1 MFLKFC
7 SKTKHV
13 LNNEGVVLSKN
24 NKMLKN
30 FDIFPKL
37 YNNDFKVK
45 TKIGGFL
52 TILSFLF
59 LIVNIYYEF
68 YHFSS
73 HKTKQI
79 MTMSNVSL
87 PKRLPIDIDL
97 YVWNDCENLHL
108 DFTNI
113 KRNLDLDVEIKQKD
127 FKQIENFCFITA
139 SGTIPAIPGSFH
151 IGLGKNYIQEND
163 DNQTILKNN
172 QKTSNDFVQQHK
184 HQYLTLKKVN
194 LSHRIGHIWIG
205 DNNIV
210 TPLNRS
216 AITIHKENV
225 YMLLYSLQLVPVI
238 LDEKTNKL
246 GFNVLGDFTKVNM
259 EKIRTKAISGIVF
272 EWDFSPLMLKSATE
286 DIPVITLV
294 SRILALFGTFYV
306 FARWID
312 SLAFRINSFIR
323 RKSKGY
329 SNLTKIN

>member
-1 MFLKFC
+1 
-7 SKTKHV
+7 
-13 LNNEGVVLSKN
+13 
-24 NKMLKN
+24 MLKR
-30 FDIFPKL
+30 FDIFPKAF
-37 YNNDFKVK
+37 NNDLKVK

-59 LIVNIYYEF
+59 IVLNIFSEIK
-68 YHFSS
+68 HFSS

-79 MTMSNVSL
+79 MTMSNVTL
-87 PKRLPIDIDL
+87 PERLPIDIDL

-113 KRNLDLDVEIKQKD
+113 KRNLYLDVDIKQKD

-139 SGTIPAIPGSFH
+139 SGTIPSIPGSFH
-151 IGLGKNYIQEND
+151 IGLGKNYIKENET
-163 DNQTILKNN
+163 NSKNN
-172 QKTSNDFVQQHK
+172 DIVQQHK
-184 HQYLTLKKVN
+184 HQYLTVKRVN

-238 LDEKTNKL
+238 LDEKTKKL

-259 EKIRTKAISGIVF
+259 EKIRSKAISGIVF
-272 EWDFSPLMLKSATE
+272 EWDFSPLMLKPSSE
-286 DIPVITLV
+286 EVPLISLI
-294 SRILALFGTFYV
+294 SHILALFGTFYV

-312 SLAFRINSFIR
+312 SFAFWINSFFKR
-323 RKSKGY
+323 SPKS
-329 SNLTKIN
+329 N